1 MRDKIED
8 VTQQR
13 QENNLLNADE
23 VRRIGGTQASWL
35 CCKLE
40 FWTQRRFR

>member
-13 QENNLLNADE
+13 QEYNLLNADE
-23 VRRIGGTQASWL
+23 VRRIGDTQALWL